1 MKRILLIF
9 TVLSLLSSCAGVDK
23 AEKKAD
29 EYHEKL
35 DAKEYD
41 FIINNMCDEN
51 LIEDASEEGMM
62 DFFLLVES
70 WGDQKNRT
78 KDSGFSI
85 KTNDNYTTVKL
96 NYTFENNI
104 GTMYEGLIFV
114 DRGNGYKLLTILYN
128 ENKSVID
135 SELEEY

>member
-1 MKRILLIF
+1 MKRIFIIF
-9 TVLSLLSSCAGVDK
+9 TILSLVSSCAGVDK

-35 DAKEYD
+35 DAQDYD
-41 FIINNMCDEN
+41 YIIDNMCDDM

-70 WGDQKNRT
+70 WGAQTNRT

-85 KTNDNYTTVKL
+85 KTNDDYTTVKL

-104 GTMYEGLIFV
+104 GTMYEGLILI
-114 DRGNGYKLLTILYN
+114 DRGEGYKMLTILYN

-135 SELEEY
+135 NELADY